1 MKFGIFDQN
10 DWQGGLVCD
19 QYKMRFE
26 LASLYEELGFHI
38 YQVSEHHGTPL
49 NTAPSPSV
57 FLAALSQ
64 RTKKLRLGPLVYL
77 LPAYEPLRLAEEI
90 AMLDHL
96 SEGRFEFGVGK
107 GASPHEMG
115 FFGIPSDEMSPMYV
129 EALAVITTALAKGVV
144 HHEGRYWHYD
154 NVEMSVTPLQK
165 PHPPMWVAVGSPESA
180 VWAARNDANVVFGGP
195 AERARPA
202 FDRYIAER
210 AAAVGRDGV
219 GSRLMGLNRH
229 IFVADTDEAA
239 AAIGRRAWD
248 KFYASFIKLWR
259 RFGTQPGNR
268 LPAEFDAVVQSGFAV
283 VGSPETVR
291 RTLAR
296 QIEVSG
302 ANFVGGNF
310 VFGDISYDEAR
321 QSIRQ
326 FAQQVM
332 PALRTAKTAAAVLA

>member
-26 LASLYEELGFHI
+26 LASLYEGLGFHI

-64 RTKKLRLGPLVYL
+64 RTKRLRLGPLVYL

-115 FFGIPSDEMSPMYV
+115 FFGIPSDAMSPMYV
-129 EALAVITTALAKGVV
+129 EALSVITAALAKGVV
-144 HHEGRYWHYD
+144 HHTGRYWRYD

-165 PHPPMWVAVGSPESA
+165 PHPPLWVAVGSPESA
-180 VWAARNDANVVFGGP
+180 VWAARNDANIIFGGP

-202 FDRYIAER
+202 FDRYTAER
-210 AAAVGRDGV
+210 AAAAGGH
-219 GSRLMGLNRH
+219 RLMGLNRH

-259 RFGTQPGNR
+259 RFGTEPGNR
-268 LPAEFDAVVQSGFAV
+268 LPAEFEAVVQSGFAV
-283 VGSPETVR
+283 VGSPETVH
-291 RTLAR
+291 RTLTR

-302 ANFVGGNF
+302 ANFVSGNF

-321 QSIRQ
+321 RSIRQ
-326 FAQQVM
+326 FAQHVM
-332 PALRTAKTAAAVLA
+332 PALGAARTAAPVLA

>member
-26 LASLYEELGFHI
+26 LAALYEELGFHI

-64 RTKKLRLGPLVYL
+64 RTKTLRLGPLVYL

-90 AMLDHL
+90 SMLDHL

-129 EALAVITTALAKGVV
+129 EALTVITAALAKGVA
-144 HHEGRYWHYD
+144 HHTGRYWRYD

-165 PHPPMWVAVGSPESA
+165 PYPPMWVAVGSPESA
-180 VWAARNDANVVFGGP
+180 VWAAQNDANVVFCGP

-202 FDRYIAER
+202 FDRYTAER
-210 AAAVGRDGV
+210 AAAAGRDGV
-219 GSRLMGLNRH
+219 GGLLMGLNRH

-239 AAIGRRAWD
+239 VIIGRRAWD

-291 RTLAR
+291 RTLTR
-296 QIEVSG
+296 QVEVSG

-326 FAQQVM
+326 FAQHVM
-332 PALRTAKTAAAVLA
+332 PALRSAKRPAAVLA